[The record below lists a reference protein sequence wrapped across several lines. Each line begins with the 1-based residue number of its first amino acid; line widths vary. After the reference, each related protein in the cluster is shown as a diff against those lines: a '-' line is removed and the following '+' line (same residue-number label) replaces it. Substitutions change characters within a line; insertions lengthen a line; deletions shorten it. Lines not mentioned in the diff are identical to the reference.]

1 MGFVPTMGAL
11 HAGHLSLIEKSIE
24 QCNHTVVSIFVNKK
38 QFAPDEDFDD
48 YPRTLKEDLEALK
61 KLRVDVLFLPD
72 NNLIYPKN
80 YSTYVE
86 EISLS
91 DGLESNSRPHFFR
104 GVLTVVLKL
113 LNIVSPNC
121 AYFGKKDI
129 QQLKLVEKM
138 VQDLNLDIKIV
149 PGKTV
154 REKNGLAMSS
164 RNQYLSKKTY
174 ADLKIIYATLLDA
187 KDRIGGGEKTSSIIK
202 KEIKEQL
209 LSLEGLKIDY
219 IEITDARFLSPIE
232 KIDQNIIISLAV
244 FVTGIRL
251 IDNIEIA
258 I

>member
-1 MGFVPTMGAL
+1 MGAL

-24 QCNHTVVSIFVNKK
+24 HCNHTVVSIFVNKK
-38 QFAPDEDFDD
+38 QFAPNEDFDD

-61 KLRVDVLFLPD
+61 KTRVDVLFLPD
-72 NNLIYPKN
+72 SKIIYPKN

-86 EISLS
+86 EMSLS
-91 DGLESNSRPHFFR
+91 NGLESSSRPDFFR

-113 LNIVSPNC
+113 FNIVCPNR

-129 QQLKLVEKM
+129 QQLKLIEKM
-138 VQDLNLDIKIV
+138 VQDLNLDIEIV

-164 RNQYLSKKTY
+164 RNQYLSKNLSN
-174 ADLKIIYATLLDA
+174 DLGTIYVALLKA
-187 KDRIGGGEKTSSIIK
+187 KAQVENGEKNSSILK
-202 KEIKEQL
+202 KEIKETL

-219 IEITDARFLSPIE
+219 IEIIDSKFLSPIE

-244 FVTGIRL
+244 FMAGIRL
-251 IDNIEIA
+251 IDNIEIT